1 MRARRHC
8 RFIFIFVWLVL
19 YFHSLLH
26 WRLEKRRQGEWEKV
40 GWGMASEWKKKERRR
55 RRRAHSQWKGRSDRH
70 SGDESNKS
78 FSRFPTFLTFGS
90 ALEEV
95 SPARWFPSVVC
106 LFDYEI
112 EFFFSSFFPFD
123 IKRTKKKNKT
133 KHRIQIFGYWMNF
146 FDILVIP
153 SKEKFQNRFILLFV
167 WNQRRKKFL

>member
-40 GWGMASEWKKKERRR
+40 GWGSIASEWKKKERRR

-78 FSRFPTFLTFGS
+78 FSRFPTFLTFAS

-95 SPARWFPSVVC
+95 SPARSFPSVVC
-106 LFDYEI
+106 LFDSEKLN
-112 EFFFSSFFPFD
+112 FCFFPPFFPVWYQEN
-123 IKRTKKKNKT
+123 KN
-133 KHRIQIFGYWMNF
+133 KHRIQIFRILNEF
-146 FDILVIP
+146 FYILVSP
-153 SKEKFQNRFILLFV
+153 SKEKF
-167 WNQRRKKFL
+167 